1 VQDVKVKGL
10 HWIWWEGLWEGQAPL
25 GVGWGGGYDMAG
37 LLDFDI
43 SGILVFCMQMN
54 LQLEDHP

>member
-1 VQDVKVKGL
+1 MVGGAVG
-10 HWIWWEGLWEGQAPL
+10 GAGPPL
-25 GVGWGGGYDMAG
+25 GWGGGYDMAG